1 MIRQHHTGGAPRV
14 ADTEEPEMAQT
25 WMVLIIE
32 PEWDPAQHSPE
43 EFADMGTQHRAFA
56 EAVHAAG
63 AKILD
68 GDALAPSKEAV
79 RITPARKGSPAV
91 FTDGPF
97 PELKELV
104 TGYYKIEA
112 ADEAQARQLA
122 ALCPTAGR
130 IELFPI
136 FDTSAM

>member
-1 MIRQHHTGGAPRV
+1 M
-14 ADTEEPEMAQT
+14 
-25 WMVLIIE
+25 
-32 PEWDPAQHSPE
+32 
-43 EFADMGTQHRAFA
+43 
-56 EAVHAAG
+56 
-63 AKILD
+63 
-68 GDALAPSKEAV
+68 
-79 RITPARKGSPAV
+79 

-112 ADEAQARQLA
+112 ADAQQARQLA
-122 ALCPTAGR
+122 ALCPTGGR

>member
-1 MIRQHHTGGAPRV
+1 
-14 ADTEEPEMAQT
+14 MAQT

-32 PEWDPAQHSPE
+32 PEWDPAHHSPE
-43 EFADMGTQHRAFA
+43 DFQDMGKQHRAFA
-56 EAVHAAG
+56 EAVQAAG

-79 RITPARKGSPAV
+79 RITPAHNGSPAV

-104 TGYYKIEA
+104 TGYYKLEA
-112 ADEAQARQLA
+112 ADAQQARQLA
-122 ALCPTAGR
+122 ALCPTGGR

>member
-1 MIRQHHTGGAPRV
+1 
-14 ADTEEPEMAQT
+14 
-25 WMVLIIE
+25 MVLIIE

-43 EFADMGTQHRAFA
+43 EFQAMGKQHRAFA
-56 EAVHAAG
+56 EAVRAAG

-79 RITPARKGSPAV
+79 RIRPAQDGSPAV

-104 TGYYKIEA
+104 TGYYKIEVSDA
-112 ADEAQARQLA
+112 QQARQLA
-122 ALCPTAGR
+122 ALCPTGDR
-130 IELFPI
+130 IELYPI
-136 FDTSAM
+136 FDTGNM